1 MGLGCHT
8 DIVLRQLSFNVD
20 LSPVKFSRGT
30 CAVVRVLAALCVLIS
45 NMRRKYLF
53 AARSLS
59 RPTRPTRR
67 GDSVRAAARGA
78 RWARK
83 PVFINDN

>member
-30 CAVVRVLAALCVLIS
+30 CAVVRVLAALDRVLIS

-59 RPTRPTRR
+59 RPTRR
-67 GDSVRAAARGA
+67 GDSARAAARGA
-78 RWARK
+78 RRARK

>member
-1 MGLGCHT
+1 MSLGCHT

-45 NMRRKYLF
+45 NMRRKNISSPH
-53 AARSLS
+53 ALS
-59 RPTRPTRR
+59 RGPLGPLGAGTRR
-67 GDSVRAAARGA
+67 AAGA
-78 RWARK
+78 ETGLHQY
-83 PVFINDN
+83 DN